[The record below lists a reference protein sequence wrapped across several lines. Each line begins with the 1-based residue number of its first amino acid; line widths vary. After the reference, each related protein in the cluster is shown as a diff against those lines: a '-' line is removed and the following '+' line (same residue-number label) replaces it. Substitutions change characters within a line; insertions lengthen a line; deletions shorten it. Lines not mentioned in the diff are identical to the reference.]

1 MAAMSIYLRVEIAPH
16 DGKQAE
22 FEEAAKALVAQAAD
36 EPGTLSYRVFSDAPG
51 SYTFIEE
58 YVDAAASAEHGKNGR
73 ELLGKLATVATI
85 GHIDVYGGPGD
96 DVAKIA
102 KVFPNA
108 TPHGQ
113 VF

>member
-1 MAAMSIYLRVEIAPH
+1 MSIYLRVEVTPH

-22 FEEAAKALVAQAAD
+22 FEEIAKALVAQAAD
-36 EPGTLSYRVFSDAPG
+36 EPGTLTYRVFSGVPG

-73 ELLGKLATVATI
+73 ELLGRIPTVATI
-85 GHIDVYGGPGD
+85 THVDVYGGPGD
-96 DVAKIA
+96 DVAEIA